1 MKQKY
6 LILKNDEKTRL
17 IIREFAELDKDMF
30 TFLCEETF
38 DDESVKS
45 AIAIGEDALIATLR
59 TKNLFPI
66 GVYAKELA
74 SAVTK
79 MYESGNDQSVELI
92 FDDHDLVARTEP
104 LSRTRVDRGSDRLV
118 ECLDARAAAVAGSK
132 DTETQEPVFLVSPLG
147 AVGSQGNGF
156 VGSLNSVQCD
166 INNVA
171 ISLGAGHFSRVYLVR
186 QRRDPRT
193 LFLPIDELKSC
204 HRHGIR
210 VDDVTEN

>member
-6 LILKNDEKTRL
+6 LILKNDEKTKL

-66 GVYAKELA
+66 GIYAKELA
-74 SAVTK
+74 AAVTK

-92 FDDHDLVARTEP
+92 FDDHDIMKKEQEEP
-104 LSRTRVDRGSDRLV
+104 L
-118 ECLDARAAAVAGSK
+118 
-132 DTETQEPVFLVSPLG
+132 
-147 AVGSQGNGF
+147 
-156 VGSLNSVQCD
+156 
-166 INNVA
+166 
-171 ISLGAGHFSRVYLVR
+171 
-186 QRRDPRT
+186 
-193 LFLPIDELKSC
+193 
-204 HRHGIR
+204 
-210 VDDVTEN
+210 VDDDIEDEGVEIDDLLDEDPPLSNYDDKNEIENITYSLKIDNDSTNGEDDD